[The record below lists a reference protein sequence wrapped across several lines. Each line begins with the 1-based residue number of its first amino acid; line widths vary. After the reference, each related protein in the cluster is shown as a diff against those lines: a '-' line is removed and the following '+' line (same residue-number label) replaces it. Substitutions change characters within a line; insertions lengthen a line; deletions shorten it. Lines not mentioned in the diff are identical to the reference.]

1 MAQTLMRCLLPG
13 MLVIGQLIGME
24 TAHGAAGSFDPT
36 FGTGGVA
43 VSNLGLSGVNTIRL
57 QSTGDIIVLALA
69 PASNEVF
76 RYTTDGE
83 LDTSFGNNGVAVTIG
98 SSMSIA
104 AGDQIVVAGIV
115 TDPNNSQ
122 IALEVERLNANGN
135 IDTTFG
141 NNGLALADLGNR
153 SPFNDVVLT
162 EPDGSVLA
170 CASLF
175 PVGRGAP
182 SQIALAHFTS
192 SGALDTSFGSG
203 GSVIANPPGACHA
216 LALLSNGN
224 ILVVAGQGVAEYTS
238 KGSVLPTISAAKIVA
253 TEPASGFNVF
263 QSVDGDYL
271 NAFDLF
277 VGEESR
283 GHDSSV
289 EVQRF
294 TETGRPDPTF
304 ANPSFHFIPPG
315 GPEIQAMVQG
325 VTVAPNGDI
334 VVAGSQTHFTQPGPI
349 TSNGLARLTPAGVL
363 DSTFGNGGLLA
374 NVPPTDADFEA
385 VIVQPDGNIVTAGV
399 GGGGLVLR
407 RFLGK

>member
-1 MAQTLMRCLLPG
+1 MVQTLMRFLLPG
-13 MLVIGQLIGME
+13 MLIIGQLIGME
-24 TAHGAAGSFDPT
+24 TAYGAAGSLDPA

-43 VSNLGLSGVNTIRL
+43 ITNLAVGLVNSIEL
-57 QSTGDIIVLALA
+57 QSTGEILVLVEGIT
-69 PASNEVF
+69 SNEVL
-76 RYTTDGE
+76 RYTTEGA
-83 LDTSFGNNGVAVTIG
+83 LDTTFGNSGVAITIG
-98 SSMSIA
+98 GSMSIA
-104 AGDQIVVAGIV
+104 ANDQIVVAGIG
-115 TDPNNSQ
+115 TDRNNSQ
-122 IALEVERLNANGN
+122 IALEVERLNANGS

-153 SPFNDVVLT
+153 SPFNSVVLT

-175 PVGRGAP
+175 PAGRRAP

-192 SGALDTSFGSG
+192 FGALDTAFGNG
-203 GSVIANPPGACHA
+203 GSVIANPPGACDA

-224 ILVVAGQGVAEYTS
+224 ILVVAGQAVAEYTS
-238 KGSVLPTISAAKIVA
+238 KGSVLPAVSAAKIVA
-253 TEPASGFNVF
+253 TEPASAFNVF
-263 QSVDGDYL
+263 QPDGNYL

-294 TETGRPDPTF
+294 TETGTPDPTF
-304 ANPSFHFIPPG
+304 ADPSFHFIPPG
-315 GPEIQAMVQG
+315 GPEIQAVVQG
-325 VTVAPNGDI
+325 LAVAENGDI
-334 VVAGSQTHFTQPGPI
+334 VVVGSQTHFTTPGPI
-349 TSNGLARLTPAGVL
+349 TSNGLARLTSAGAL

-374 NVPPTDADFEA
+374 NVPPTDAGLSA

-399 GGGGLVLR
+399 GGEGLVVR
-407 RFLGK
+407 RFLGN

>member
-1 MAQTLMRCLLPG
+1 MVQKPIRFLLPG
-13 MLVIGQLIGME
+13 VLAIGQLIGME
-24 TAHGAAGSFDPT
+24 SAHGAAGSLDPT

-43 VSNLGLSGVNTIRL
+43 ITNLGLGGVNSIRL
-57 QSTGDIIVLALA
+57 QSTGDIIVLVLA
-69 PASNEVF
+69 PASNEVL
-76 RYTTDGE
+76 RYTTEGE
-83 LDTSFGNNGVAVTIG
+83 LDTNFGNNGVAVAIG
-98 SSMSIA
+98 GSMSIA
-104 AGDQIVVAGIV
+104 ASDQIVVAGIG
-115 TDPNNSQ
+115 TDRNNSQ
-122 IALEVERLNANGN
+122 IALEVERLNANGS

-153 SPFNDVVLT
+153 SPFNSVVLT

-175 PVGRGAP
+175 PTGRRGP

-203 GSVIANPPGACHA
+203 GSVIANPPGACDA

-224 ILVVAGQGVAEYTS
+224 ILVLAGQAVAEYTS
-238 KGSVLPTISAAKIVA
+238 KGSVLPTISAAKIAA
-253 TEPASGFNVF
+253 TEPASAFNVF
-263 QSVDGDYL
+263 QSEDGDYL
-271 NAFDLF
+271 YAFDLF

-294 TETGRPDPTF
+294 TENGTPDATF

-315 GPEIQAMVQG
+315 GPEIQAVVQG
-325 VTVAPNGDI
+325 VAVAPNGDI
-334 VVAGSQTHFTQPGPI
+334 VVVGSQTHFTQPGPI
-349 TSNGLARLTPAGVL
+349 TSNGLARLTSAGAL
-363 DSTFGNGGLLA
+363 DPTFGNGGLLA
-374 NVPPTDADFEA
+374 NVLPTDAGLSA

-399 GGGGLVLR
+399 GGEGLVVR